1 MHTIAELRVG
11 FQQTAHTVS
20 ESIGS
25 VNIQFGVSFV
35 SGSAGELVPHVN
47 ASTVD
52 GTATGKCSIL

>member
-25 VNIQFGVSFV
+25 INIGVSFV